1 MPARMTS
8 SPSLFDDVF
17 LPHPPALSNSPSP
30 ELPTSSAQEPQPTLS
45 TAPRPTSPRR
55 PTLSRFTTRAQIN
68 MAVTTYLI
76 TGASRGLGLEFARQ
90 LLAASPEN
98 RVIAAARNPS
108 SATELSALI
117 AANPGRIESIKLDV
131 SDEKSAQVREVR
143 A

>member
-1 MPARMTS
+1 
-8 SPSLFDDVF
+8 
-17 LPHPPALSNSPSP
+17 
-30 ELPTSSAQEPQPTLS
+30 
-45 TAPRPTSPRR
+45 
-55 PTLSRFTTRAQIN
+55 